1 MTLRVEKVDVH
12 REQFRTSDLEN
23 FRTSSAMRDFF
34 KDNFVM
40 KRIHR
45 APKNLCQLSQHAF
58 SKTVQLWTLCRT
70 VRGKITRTK
79 GGVLSQ
85 KERCLKVNYY

>member
-1 MTLRVEKVDVH
+1 
-12 REQFRTSDLEN
+12 
-23 FRTSSAMRDFF
+23 MRDFF

-58 SKTVQLWTLCRT
+58 SKTVQLWSLCRT
-70 VRGKITRTK
+70 VRGEITCTK
-79 GGVLSQ
+79 GVVLS
-85 KERCLKVNYY
+85 KEAIFDGKVMLENVEGMPPKIYATFPRRYSLNIYRNS